1 MLVVFICTL
10 IFPTKS
16 LATSWAYSFVVWED
30 NIYVISDEY
39 VSEIK
44 SEIGQVTKYS
54 DMKSYPGNFS
64 NTFEKGTKYYSIKG
78 ISTNEAIAIEE
89 SNGRYI
95 KAYRDGEY
103 EVRSVFDGYFD
114 GQLGVINIFVLLI
127 IGIIAVI
134 LIYKFKKHNSKN
146 GKDLFH

>member
-10 IFPTKS
+10 TLPTKS
-16 LATSWAYSFVVWED
+16 LATSWVYSFVVWED
-30 NIYVISDEY
+30 NIYVISDEF

-44 SEIGQVTKYS
+44 SEIGHVTKYS

-78 ISTNEAIAIEE
+78 ISPNEAIAIEK

-114 GQLGVINIFVLLI
+114 GQQGVNKIIVLLI
-127 IGIIAVI
+127 EIIAII
-134 LIYKFKKHNSKN
+134 LIYKLKKNNSKN
-146 GKDLFH
+146 GKDSFH

>member
-1 MLVVFICTL
+1 MLVAFICTL

-16 LATSWAYSFVVWED
+16 HATSWAYSFVVWED

-44 SEIGQVTKYS
+44 NEIGHVTKYS

-64 NTFEKGTKYYSIKG
+64 NTFKKGNKYFSIKG
-78 ISTNEAIAIEE
+78 VNPNEAIAIEE

-103 EVRSVFDGYFD
+103 KVKSAFDGYFD
-114 GQLGVINIFVLLI
+114 GQQGVVKIFVLLI
-127 IGIIAVI
+127 IGITTVM
-134 LIYKFKKHNSKN
+134 LIYKVKKNNRKD
-146 GKDLFH
+146 GKDFFN

>member
-1 MLVVFICTL
+1 MLVVFISTL

-39 VSEIK
+39 VSEIN
-44 SEIGQVTKYS
+44 SEIGQVSKYS

-64 NTFEKGTKYYSIKG
+64 NTYEKGTKYYSIKG
-78 ISTNEAIAIEE
+78 INPNEVIAIEE

-103 EVRSVFDGYFD
+103 EIRSVFDGYFD
-114 GQLGVINIFVLLI
+114 GQQGVIRILVLLS
-127 IGIIAVI
+127 IGILAVM
-134 LIYKFKKHNSKN
+134 LIYKFKKNRKN
-146 GKDLFH
+146 GKNLFR